1 MKEETGTIQQ
11 NPTYPEAG
19 YPFRQLSGSAW
30 PFCLNLSI
38 ILHNYL
44 ALKLLVVESNAVQCY
59 GLQNFK
65 SGVDESL
72 DAGTYCK

>member
-30 PFCLNLSI
+30 PFGLNLSR

-44 ALKLLVVESNAVQCY
+44 ALKLPVIGSSTVQCY
-59 GLQNFK
+59 GF
-65 SGVDESL
+65 
-72 DAGTYCK
+72 